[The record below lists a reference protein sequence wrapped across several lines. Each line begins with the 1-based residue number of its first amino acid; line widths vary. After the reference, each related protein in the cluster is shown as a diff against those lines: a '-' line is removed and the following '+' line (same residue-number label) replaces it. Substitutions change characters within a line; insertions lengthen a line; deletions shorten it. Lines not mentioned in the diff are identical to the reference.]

1 MTTMTQYYIGA
12 TTKRKLTSLYL
23 TMKEKRKV
31 IDELNLTALFLLEFY
46 LSVIVRK
53 GYIITDEKTAKAT
66 GLSLRLVQD
75 NRRLIFKSNLFHEI
89 KTTNSDTIIYL
100 YCALKEGVYSKRYF
114 DRLFKCKN
122 VSEVNRKYPRKEI
135 ETILANACLTTME
148 INDINELLGISH

>member
-12 TTKRKLTSLYL
+12 TSKRKSTTLYL
-23 TMKEKRKV
+23 TMKEKRKI

-53 GYIITDEKTAKAT
+53 SYIITDEKTAKAT
-66 GLSLRLVQD
+66 GLSLRVVQD
-75 NRRLIFKSNLFHEI
+75 NRRLLIKSNLFYES

-122 VSEVNRKYPRKEI
+122 VAEVNKKYSRKEI
-135 ETILANACLTTME
+135 DNILANFSLTTME
-148 INDINELLGISH
+148 IKDINDLLGNH